1 MKRLVE
7 LVAEI
12 GGLRAGV
19 LGDLM
24 LDRYIWGKADR
35 ISPEAPVPIIE
46 VSRCSAV
53 PGGAAN
59 VLRNIVGL
67 NAEAHAFGCLGA
79 DPEGQELL
87 ALLQQ
92 CQTVTE
98 GIIVDGTRPTT
109 VKTRVLAANQQV
121 LRIDQESKENFKKE
135 IRVQLLE
142 KLRQALAKNAIGALI
157 LEDYA
162 KGLFD
167 QQFMQDACD
176 LAREAGCI
184 VCLDPHSSHNFCVQ
198 GLKLMTPNRSEAF
211 SLAGRPLQEAH
222 NDPLQDEALREVGA
236 RILRQWQPE
245 LLLITLGAQGMA
257 LFKDEALPPLHIA
270 TQARQVFDVSGAGD
284 TVMACMALALLAG
297 ANAEEAARLS
307 NAAAGVVVGYLG
319 TTAIDAET
327 LRRKILE
334 SRSTGSN
341 ATP

>member
-1 MKRLVE
+1 MNRLID
-7 LVAEI
+7 LVAKLE
-12 GGLRAGV
+12 GLHAAV

-24 LDRYIWGKADR
+24 LDRYVWGKAER

-59 VLRNIVGL
+59 VLRNIIGL
-67 NAEAHAFGCLGA
+67 NARAHAFGCLGN
-79 DPEGQELL
+79 DPEGLELREM
-87 ALLQQ
+87 LQQ
-92 CQTVTE
+92 CQTNTE
-98 GIIVDGTRPTT
+98 GIIVDAQRPTT

-121 LRIDQESKENFKKE
+121 LRIDQECKDCFEADM
-135 IRVQLLE
+135 RRQLLE
-142 KLRQALAKNAIGALI
+142 KLRRALANDDIGLLI

-167 QQFMQDACD
+167 QQFMQEACN
-176 LAREAGCI
+176 LARQTGCM
-184 VCLDPHSSHNFCVQ
+184 VCLDPHPSHNFCVQ

-211 SLAGRPLQEAH
+211 KLAAMPMSEPH
-222 NDPLQDEALREVGA
+222 ENPLQDEALRQVGSN
-236 RILRQWQPE
+236 ILRQWSPE

-257 LFKDEALPPLHIA
+257 LFSDETKPPLHIA

-284 TVMACMALALLAG
+284 TVMTCMALALLAG
-297 ANAEEAARLS
+297 ASAEEAARLA

-327 LRRKILE
+327 LRQKIRE
-334 SRSTGSN
+334 T
-341 ATP
+341 